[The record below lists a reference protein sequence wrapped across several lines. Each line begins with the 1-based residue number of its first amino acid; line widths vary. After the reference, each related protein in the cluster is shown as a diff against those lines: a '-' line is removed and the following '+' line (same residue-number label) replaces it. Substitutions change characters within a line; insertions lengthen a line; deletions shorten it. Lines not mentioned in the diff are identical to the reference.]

1 MKMVKVGLVLVVL
14 LFAGMAN
21 AVPVP
26 VTLTGAEGTVVS
38 DFSGAACRDTNFSG
52 EGYVVLG
59 TRGGNYY
66 RHGRAFLQFDIS
78 SVQAMFGAST
88 QVVSATLRLNMQH
101 EGALGYDGDC
111 TYGVYRMLDDWEPL
125 ETTWNNRLTDPNVPW
140 VGQQSCPWIG
150 GPWNTGD
157 EVALMPTDE
166 TVITMGTDRWYT
178 AYEEW
183 DVTADLNAWLSG
195 AAVNNGWFLRDQAWD
210 WADEGEDPI
219 DWTPLTAWSSLYA
232 GKADAQLV
240 LEVIPEPATLVLLG
254 LGGLSLL
261 NRRKK

>member
-21 AVPVP
+21 AVPV
-26 VTLTGAEGTVVS
+26 TLTGAEGTTVT
-38 DFSGAACRDTNFSG
+38 DFHGGDARDTNFSG

-78 SVQAMFGAST
+78 SVQALFGPST

-101 EGALGYDGDC
+101 EGALGYAGDV
-111 TYGVYRMLDDWEPL
+111 TYGVYRMQDDWTL
-125 ETTWNNRLTDPNVPW
+125 AETTFNEKSASEAW

-183 DVTADLNAWLSG
+183 NVTADLNAWLSG

-210 WADEGEDPI
+210 WANAGEDPI
-219 DWTPLTAWSSLYA
+219 DWNPITAWSSLYA